1 MLHVVFVQH
10 NLTRLRRAGPP
21 QPARATPG
29 GRGPK
34 VEECA
39 PSASREH
46 TKLEVGIQTALAAQR
61 IQTHMQAAS
70 WLQVVLATP
79 DLQAKTVD
87 SALRVSR
94 ALTRLSPEWPS
105 ARAAQ
110 HIPTHLQGAATS

>member
-10 NLTRLRRAGPP
+10 NLTRLCRAGPH

-29 GRGPK
+29 GWALK

-39 PSASREH
+39 PSVSREH
-46 TKLEVGIQTALAAQR
+46 TRLEVGIQTALAAQR
-61 IQTHMQAAS
+61 IQTHMQAAF
-70 WLQVVLATP
+70 VLATP

-87 SALRVSR
+87 SAQRVSR
-94 ALTRLSPEWPS
+94 ALTRLSLEMPT

-110 HIPTHLQGAATS
+110 HIPTRL

>member
-1 MLHVVFVQH
+1 MLFHH
-10 NLTRLRRAGPP
+10 NLTRLSRARPQ

-29 GRGPK
+29 GRIAK

-39 PSASREH
+39 LSASREH

-70 WLQVVLATP
+70 CLHVVLATP

-87 SALRVSR
+87 PAHRVSR
-94 ALTRLSPEWPS
+94 ALTRLSPEMPT

-110 HIPTHLQGAATS
+110 HIPTRL